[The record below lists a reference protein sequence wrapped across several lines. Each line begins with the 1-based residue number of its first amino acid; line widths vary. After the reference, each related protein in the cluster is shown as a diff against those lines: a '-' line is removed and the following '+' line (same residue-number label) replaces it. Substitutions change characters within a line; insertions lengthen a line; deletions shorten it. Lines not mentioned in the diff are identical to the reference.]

1 MELFVHIVVG
11 LAIAGLIYEYVKLIK
26 GYVTLADA
34 YEQLESEA
42 FYNEKEYQKLN
53 EELTVKVERLEAKLT
68 TSVEPATKEV
78 VKPKPVRKKSVSKK
92 TPSVE

>member
-1 MELFVHIVVG
+1 MELFIHIIVG
-11 LAIAGLIYEYVKLIK
+11 LAIIGLIYEYVKLISA
-26 GYVTLADA
+26 YANLADA
-34 YEQLESEA
+34 YEQLELES

-68 TSVEPATKEV
+68 TSAEPATKEV